1 MGDSKIQMFQDQWF
15 QCGSNMKN
23 KDHSSWMINEGNNSP
38 SSSSIGESTIS
49 NASCSSSLETMD
61 DASSPA
67 SCTSSSDGALCDL
80 STLMA
85 QLPIKRGLSEYYEGK
100 SESFTSLASVKSVE
114 DLPKKETPHSRN
126 MKFYKSSYT
135 SYTLPKP
142 IIFKKAS
149 RTSFLSSCYNRKS
162 NSSISRSRPPLI
174 PVQRS

>member
-1 MGDSKIQMFQDQWF
+1 MGDGKIKMSQDQWF
-15 QCGSNMKN
+15 QCGNNLEN
-23 KDHSSWMINEGNNSP
+23 KDHSLWMINGGINSL

-49 NASCSSSLETMD
+49 SVSCSSSLEEIMD

-67 SCTSSSDGALCDL
+67 SCISSSFDGALGDL

-100 SESFTSLASVKSVE
+100 SETFTCLARVTSVE
-114 DLPKKETPHSRN
+114 DLPKNETRK
-126 MKFYKSSYT
+126 MKVYKSSYK

-142 IIFKKAS
+142 IILKKAS
-149 RTSFLSSCYNRKS
+149 RSSLLSSSYTARKS

-174 PVQRS
+174 PVQRT